1 MRGSGANGGQGGE
14 AVEDVQFQITTCL
27 RCCSI
32 CTTAMQLLNWYAPP
46 DMHPTL
52 KTIQLHEA
60 IGWLSLLK
68 GLNTLS
74 GSGQLQITNQQEL
87 PPPNAPC
94 CCMARL

>member
-1 MRGSGANGGQGGE
+1 M
-14 AVEDVQFQITTCL
+14 EDRAARLWKMSSFRNNLSPFLLHLHHRYATT
-27 RCCSI
+27 
-32 CTTAMQLLNWYAPP
+32 QLVY
-46 DMHPTL
+46 MHPTL